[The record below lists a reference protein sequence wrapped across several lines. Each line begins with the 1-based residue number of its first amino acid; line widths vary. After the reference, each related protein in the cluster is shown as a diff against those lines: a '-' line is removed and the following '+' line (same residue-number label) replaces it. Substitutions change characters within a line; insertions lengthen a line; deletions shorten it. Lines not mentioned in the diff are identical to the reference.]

1 MNEVIRDR
9 LKEINQL
16 QNSIELNELNCE
28 AKNG

>member
-16 QNSIELNELNCE
+16 QNSIELNELNYK

>member
-1 MNEVIRDR
+1 MNELIRDR

-16 QNSIELNELNCE
+16 QNTIELNELNCK